1 MDRESPSSSVVA
13 GKKKHILVEMQNC
26 KTTLTV
32 PSKPLNMIKLKISA
46 AAGASVSL
54 AGSEGAIKECPL
66 CYCEEA
72 PDQVR
77 NC

>member
-1 MDRESPSSSVVA
+1 MHKSSPV
-13 GKKKHILVEMQNC
+13 

-32 PSKPLNMIKLKISA
+32 LSKPQNMIKLKISA

-72 PDQVR
+72 PDQVS
-77 NC
+77 NS